1 MWLQIETDMIFAS
14 YRGHGVFEGTS
25 AVQFEPP
32 EHLDFAAR
40 HGGMQPECFVI
51 DSWFMAMFHSPF
63 VGFVAL
69 HLVIRMGLN
78 FDPYHVL

>member
-1 MWLQIETDMIFAS
+1 M
-14 YRGHGVFEGTS
+14 FEGTS
-25 AVQFEPP
+25 AVLFEPP

-40 HGGMQPECFVI
+40 HGGMQPVECFVI
-51 DSWFMAMFHSPF
+51 DSSFMAMFHTPF

-69 HLVIRMGLN
+69 HLVIPMGLN

>member
-1 MWLQIETDMIFAS
+1 M
-14 YRGHGVFEGTS
+14 FEGTS

-40 HGGMQPECFVI
+40 HGGMQRVKCFVI
-51 DSWFMAMFHSPF
+51 DSSFMAMFHTPF

-69 HLVIRMGLN
+69 HLVIPMGLI